1 MNARRLLGR
10 GFLGATAL
18 AAITAATPA
27 AAQHVDNIVAFGD
40 SYADDG
46 NAFQLGYANPQA
58 LQIYPTGRFSGGT
71 NYIDSLANMFNVPV
85 SNFAIGG
92 AFGGSN
98 NGTLCFDP
106 FYAPGTSPLCGKGL
120 QYEVD
125 QFLDVGTQDAAF
137 PAGATTFGAHDLLAI
152 SIGGNDARFYEQA
165 GGTLALAPAAGTAA
179 AAAASVQLDRIVAA
193 GSPTI
198 SFLAGDTGRLPE
210 VAPFPSLAQIRSAYS
225 TAFNGAMQTTLAG
238 YAANGVMVHYLDL
251 NLVGDRIIADPAAYG
266 FTSAGPCTPAPQ
278 CASSSGYA
286 NQFLFYLDGLHLTSA
301 GFAVVAQYIATQLQ
315 APLTLEATSELG
327 LDTAR
332 QFGRTLSSRVDLT
345 SPRDGEVAQG
355 AHLFIVGDTFS
366 RDVKADDTNDHF
378 DVDGTGVTVGLSY
391 GFPNGT
397 VGIAGNYTRPKAKFI
412 GDTARTESKTWQIGG
427 FAGYAIAG
435 LFAQGYVGYG
445 HDDHD
450 LSRLGVIDSMSA
462 DTDGNHWLAG
472 AKAGYLMPLA
482 AFRAGPV
489 VAIDYAKA
497 KVDGYTEQG
506 DAALTLNVDDVSA
519 KSLTASA
526 GAEIRGDFDNSG
538 IPIRPFLSAMVEKEL
553 SNGHRTILF
562 SQTSAPGIVNR
573 WTVGDGSKG
582 VYGRLSGGAS
592 AGILNGVSLNA
603 LASTTVGRDGGN
615 DLSAHVGLDIGF

>member
-10 GFLGATAL
+10 GLLGATAL
-18 AAITAATPA
+18 AAITAAAPA
-27 AAQHVDNIVAFGD
+27 AAQHIDNIVTFGD

-58 LQIYPTGRFSGGT
+58 LQLDPTGRFSGGT
-71 NYIDSLANMFNVPV
+71 NYIDSLANILNVPV

-137 PAGATTFGAHDLLAI
+137 PAGATTFSEHDLLTI
-152 SIGGNDARFYEQA
+152 SIGGNDARFFEQA

-179 AAAASVQLDRIVAA
+179 AAAASVQLDRLVAA
-193 GSPTI
+193 GAPTI

-210 VAPFPSLAQIRSAYS
+210 VAPFPSQAQIRSAYS
-225 TAFNGAMQTTLAG
+225 AAFNGAMQTTLAG
-238 YAANGVMVHYLDL
+238 YAADGVMVHYLDL
-251 NLVGDRIIADPAAYG
+251 NLIGDRIIADPAAYG
-266 FTSAGPCTPAPQ
+266 LTSSGPCSPIPQ
-278 CASSSGYA
+278 CVTDSNYTNG
-286 NQFLFYLDGLHLTSA
+286 FLFYLDGLHLTSA
-301 GFAVVAQYIATQLQ
+301 GFAIVARYVATQLQ

-327 LDTAR
+327 LDTGR
-332 QFGRTLSSRVDLT
+332 QFGRTLSSRVDLS

-435 LFAQGYVGYG
+435 AFAQGYLGYG
-445 HDDHD
+445 NDDHD
-450 LSRLGVIDSMSA
+450 LTRLGVIDSMTA

-472 AKAGYLMPLA
+472 AKAGYLMPLG

-489 VAIDYAKA
+489 AAIDYVKA

-519 KSLTASA
+519 KSLTGSV
-526 GAEIRGDFDNSG
+526 GAEVRGDFDNSG
-538 IPIRPFLSAMVEKEL
+538 IAVRPFLSAMVEKEL
-553 SNGHRTILF
+553 SNGHRTIHF
-562 SQTSAPGIVNR
+562 AQTSAPGIVNS

-582 VYGRLSGGAS
+582 VYGRLSGGGS
-592 AGILNGVSLNA
+592 AAILNGVTLNA